1 MITKWTNIKS
11 VLFELERRIPKDI
24 YSEARLIED
33 CMRAVDFIGAVPTYQ
48 IRPFFTAVS
57 NHKFC
62 LPVDCLQIVQVAY
75 RENPHLTDN
84 E

>member
-33 CMRAVDFIGAVPTYQ
+33 CMRAVDFIGAVQ
-48 IRPFFTAVS
+48 IGRAHV
-57 NHKFC
+57 
-62 LPVDCLQIVQVAY
+62 
-75 RENPHLTDN
+75 
-84 E
+84 